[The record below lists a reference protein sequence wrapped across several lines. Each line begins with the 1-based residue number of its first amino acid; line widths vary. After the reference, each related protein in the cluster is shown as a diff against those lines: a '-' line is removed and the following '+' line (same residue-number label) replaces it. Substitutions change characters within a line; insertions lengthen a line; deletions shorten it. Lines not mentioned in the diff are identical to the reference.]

1 MDGKVVRKL
10 REDHK
15 RILGER
21 YGGVD
26 CLRLDNRAER
36 TRIRVYLA
44 YMWQIW
50 RSDQK
55 LSRYVWQSHPENG
68 SARKI
73 AHFGSWPS
81 MAR

>member
-15 RILGER
+15 RILSER

-26 CLRLDNRAER
+26 CLRLDNQSER

-50 RSDQK
+50 RPDQK
-55 LSRYVWQSHPENG
+55 LSRLCMAVA
-68 SARKI
+68 SA
-73 AHFGSWPS
+73 ALYHG
-81 MAR
+81 ARLSS

>member
-1 MDGKVVRKL
+1 MNGKVVRKL

-26 CLRLDNRAER
+26 CLRLDNQAER

-44 YMWQIW
+44 YM
-50 RSDQK
+50 
-55 LSRYVWQSHPENG
+55 WQSHPENG

>member
-36 TRIRVYLA
+36 TRIRVY
-44 YMWQIW
+44 QIG
-50 RSDQK
+50 R
-55 LSRYVWQSHPENG
+55 
-68 SARKI
+68 
-73 AHFGSWPS
+73 AHV
-81 MAR
+81 

>member
-26 CLRLDNRAER
+26 CFRLDNRAER

-55 LSRYVWQSHPENG
+55 LSRLC
-68 SARKI
+68 
-73 AHFGSWPS
+73 
-81 MAR
+81 MAVASGER

>member
-26 CLRLDNRAER
+26 CLRLDNQAEKN
-36 TRIRVYLA
+36 
-44 YMWQIW
+44 
-50 RSDQK
+50 SDSCV
-55 LSRYVWQSHPENG
+55 SRLYVADLEV
-68 SARKI
+68 
-73 AHFGSWPS
+73 
-81 MAR
+81 

>member
-15 RILGER
+15 RILSER
-21 YGGVD
+21 YSGVD
-26 CLRLDNRAER
+26 ISLKELGFVCISLICGRFGGL
-36 TRIRVYLA
+36 TRSYLA
-44 YMWQIW
+44 
-50 RSDQK
+50 
-55 LSRYVWQSHPENG
+55 YVWQSHPENG

>member
-26 CLRLDNRAER
+26 CLRLDNQAER

-44 YMWQIW
+44 YMWA
-50 RSDQK
+50 D
-55 LSRYVWQSHPENG
+55 LEV
-68 SARKI
+68 
-73 AHFGSWPS
+73 
-81 MAR
+81 